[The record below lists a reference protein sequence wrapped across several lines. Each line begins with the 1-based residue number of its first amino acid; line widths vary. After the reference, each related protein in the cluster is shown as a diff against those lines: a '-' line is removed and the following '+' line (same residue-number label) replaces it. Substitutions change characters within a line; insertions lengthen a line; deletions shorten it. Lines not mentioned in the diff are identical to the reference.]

1 MTNRRGG
8 YRGGG
13 VTEVTSHH
21 PHPVPFL
28 HTFLFQF
35 NQSWQL
41 IVPETRTLYFSSS
54 DRQYNINCT
63 FLTIYELNIEC
74 PEKRCVLSIFMT
86 CSPLRPLRFC
96 RIVLQNAGNA
106 MSGSLDF
113 KMSWERMSPEPQ
125 QTFRAFGARQYHHH
139 IIYSHPP
146 WKNPI
151 SATAS

>member
-8 YRGGG
+8 YRK
-13 VTEVTSHH
+13 VTGVTSHH

-54 DRQYNINCT
+54 DRQYNINV
-63 FLTIYELNIEC
+63 TIFTIDELNIEC

-106 MSGSLDF
+106 MSGSLEYTPY
-113 KMSWERMSPEPQ
+113 KLLARIRCSPV
-125 QTFRAFGARQYHHH
+125 
-139 IIYSHPP
+139 PP
-146 WKNPI
+146 SYNI
-151 SATAS
+151 